1 MIDIVSYGLLLF
13 NGLTITTLGW
23 LYVVYFKNLNASVKA
38 KDEQLKIAE
47 KNLLFWKDKANDLEK
62 KTPEYIEEVL
72 ARRIKHREEEI
83 KRLDSDKTESLKLL
97 ESKSKA
103 LSLLKKSLE
112 QTTNLNRAL
121 TYYDFDSEE
130 EIIIPESE
138 ISIVELGEVAV
149 DTASLLITDPLYI
162 RDEWRTD
169 IEYEDLRLYKH
180 VQTKK
185 VYQYG
190 VDFQKYTDI
199 IEGFNKDVNKLI
211 DEKILQEIEVER
223 EYSYSLAGAAYAS
236 SSKEGYGELE
246 FKLGHK
252 GAGVCIKTVY
262 GDGYYRVYGE
272 KYKDNIVRVYIDLQ

>member
-1 MIDIVSYGLLLF
+1 MPDIVGYGLLIF
-13 NGLTITTLGW
+13 NGLTVTTVGW
-23 LYVVYFKNLNASVKA
+23 LYIAYFKNLNASLKA
-38 KDEQLKIAE
+38 KDEQLKITE

-72 ARRIKHREEEI
+72 AKRIKHREEEI

-97 ESKSKA
+97 ESKTKA
-103 LSLLKKSLE
+103 LELLKRNLE

-130 EIIIPESE
+130 EIIIPDSE
-138 ISIVELGEVAV
+138 VSIIELGEIAV
-149 DTASLLITDPLYI
+149 DTASILITDPLYI
-162 RDEWRTD
+162 RDAWRTD
-169 IEYEDLRLYKH
+169 VEYEDLRLYKH
-180 VQTKK
+180 RDTNK

-199 IEGFNKDVNKLI
+199 IEGFDKDVNKLR
-211 DEKILQEIEVER
+211 DEKILQEVEVEH
-223 EYSYSLAGAAYAS
+223 EYTYSYPGAAYAS

-246 FKLGHK
+246 FKPGHK
-252 GAGVCIKTVY
+252 GAGICIRTVF

-272 KYKDNIVRVYIDLQ
+272 KYKDDIVRVYIDLQ

>member
-1 MIDIVSYGLLLF
+1 MLDTVSFGLLIF
-13 NGLTITTLGW
+13 NGLTVTTVGW
-23 LYVVYFKNLNASVKA
+23 LYIAYFKNLNASVKA
-38 KDEQLKIAE
+38 KDEQLKITE

-72 ARRIKHREEEI
+72 AKRIKHREEEI
-83 KRLDSDKTESLKLL
+83 KRLDSDKTENLKLL

-112 QTTNLNRAL
+112 QTSNLNRAL
-121 TYYDFDSEE
+121 TYYDFDSKE
-130 EIIIPESE
+130 EIIIPDSE
-138 ISIVELGEVAV
+138 ISIVELGEIAV

-180 VQTKK
+180 AETKK
-185 VYQYG
+185 VYQYS

-199 IEGFNKDVNKLI
+199 IEGFDKDVNKLI
-211 DEKILQEIEVER
+211 NEKILQEIEIDR
-223 EYSYSLAGAAYAS
+223 EYTYSLAGAAYAS

-246 FKLGHK
+246 FKPGHK
-252 GAGVCIKTVY
+252 GAGICIKTVY

-272 KYKDNIVRVYIDLQ
+272 KYKDDIVRVYIDLQ